1 MATGVLI
8 EPLASLS
15 ETVGRELQ
23 AYVAVHDA
31 MLTPSLSRVLPLPG
45 IFRRIPF
52 IQHSATLRQ
61 LLTRLREIAA
71 ETERFEA
78 TNPPP
83 ELTQP
88 FLPVFRAY
96 VFALHTAVARLL
108 ALSDRLA
115 EKAERIR
122 PYRWREYRRDV
133 KNYDLA
139 VAEYVDLGNRLNA
152 ILSQST
158 LKPGIVYPSLRFFS
172 NVARSWTK
180 SSKLRKLQIKIAP
193 PGQTGDDVAA
203 GFMQSL
209 NGQSDKKASA
219 LAQFLDL
226 CESDQ
231 GVKNVMELEDLSRSD
246 LEHIYLRLR
255 AVGLGQWVKGHYAA
269 LSTIAYGEPLLYVV
283 RSQKRNVEPLTV
295 ASNLLDY
302 WENKI
307 PQGALLAQ
315 VP

>member
-31 MLTPSLSRVLPLPG
+31 MFTPSLSRVLPLPG

-52 IQHSATLRQ
+52 VQHSATLRQ

-122 PYRWREYRRDV
+122 PYS
-133 KNYDLA
+133 LA
-139 VAEYVDLGNRLNA
+139 RV
-152 ILSQST
+152 
-158 LKPGIVYPSLRFFS
+158 
-172 NVARSWTK
+172 
-180 SSKLRKLQIKIAP
+180 
-193 PGQTGDDVAA
+193 QT
-203 GFMQSL
+203 
-209 NGQSDKKASA
+209 
-219 LAQFLDL
+219 
-226 CESDQ
+226 
-231 GVKNVMELEDLSRSD
+231 
-246 LEHIYLRLR
+246 
-255 AVGLGQWVKGHYAA
+255 
-269 LSTIAYGEPLLYVV
+269 
-283 RSQKRNVEPLTV
+283 
-295 ASNLLDY
+295 
-302 WENKI
+302 
-307 PQGALLAQ
+307 
-315 VP
+315 

>member
-1 MATGVLI
+1 
-8 EPLASLS
+8 
-15 ETVGRELQ
+15 
-23 AYVAVHDA
+23 

-83 ELTQP
+83 ELTQS
-88 FLPVFRAY
+88 FLPVFGAY

-108 ALSDRLA
+108 GLSDRLA

-122 PYRWREYRRDV
+122 PYRWREYRHDV
-133 KNYDLA
+133 KNYDMA
-139 VAEYVDLGNRLNA
+139 VAEYVALGNRLNA

-158 LKPGIVYPSLRFFS
+158 LKPGRVYLSLGFFS

-193 PGQTGDDVAA
+193 PGQTVDDVVA

-209 NGQSDKKASA
+209 SGQSDEKASA
-219 LAQFLDL
+219 LAKFLDL

-231 GVKNVMELEDLSRSD
+231 GVKNETG
-246 LEHIYLRLR
+246 LR
-255 AVGLGQWVKGHYAA
+255 
-269 LSTIAYGEPLLYVV
+269 
-283 RSQKRNVEPLTV
+283 
-295 ASNLLDY
+295 
-302 WENKI
+302 
-307 PQGALLAQ
+307 